1 MSTRYDLCIVYDDDA
16 EQWSRY
22 VIYHL
27 GREHFRF
34 RLYPVTDRQLLDW
47 VMTSCDGGATAPC
60 LREASE
66 SKSFIVIVSP
76 GLVRLMVEQPLFDFH
91 QLVAEPRTAQVT
103 ASRLYVIRQC
113 FSTF

>member
-76 GLVRLMVEQPLFDFH
+76 GLVRQWWN
-91 QLVAEPRTAQVT
+91 
-103 ASRLYVIRQC
+103 SRY
-113 FSTF
+113 STFISWLQSHEQLR